1 MRAEATCAGCPGRVF
16 GKKGTAAL
24 GSGPSGSDIYVVQWE
39 DRSGISSGD
48 SSRAGPWAVSM
59 VSYECFSHITVAFL
73 EESMC
78 RVCAPHQQM
87 AFGAVR
93 RAYKRIEDIFW
104 GGMSECM
111 PVPNLASSYESIA
124 R

>member
-1 MRAEATCAGCPGRVF
+1 
-16 GKKGTAAL
+16 
-24 GSGPSGSDIYVVQWE
+24 
-39 DRSGISSGD
+39 
-48 SSRAGPWAVSM
+48 M

-78 RVCAPHQQM
+78 RICAPHQQM
-87 AFGAVR
+87 AFGAVH

-111 PVPNLASSYESIA
+111 PVPNLASGYESIA